1 MKITDSDIIRAGE
14 RELID
19 TIIGDLDWEVIEKV
33 FKEKHRLRIQ
43 DDVEYRQ
50 GDIVV
55 HNDEVAYKLDFD
67 VKLTLSILLDRS
79 GNYLSFTTQNE
90 LLDETIE
97 KGPDPDMQ
105 PAQQTDAVI
114 DSGLE
119 FEETEPATA
128 ADPEKEPAEN
138 MTAMASQ
145 ITDMISEI
153 NEET

>member
-1 MKITDSDIIRAGE
+1 MKITDADIIKTGE

-19 TIIGDLDWEVIEKV
+19 TIIGDLDWNAIDKIFRERHQLK
-33 FKEKHRLRIQ
+33 IQ

-90 LLDETIE
+90 LSDEVIE
-97 KGPDPDMQ
+97 KDTGTDMRPVQPSGP
-105 PAQQTDAVI
+105 VF
-114 DSGLE
+114 DSALK

-128 ADPEKEPAEN
+128 ADPEKDPAEN
-138 MTAMASQ
+138 MTVMASQ
-145 ITDMISEI
+145 IADMISEI